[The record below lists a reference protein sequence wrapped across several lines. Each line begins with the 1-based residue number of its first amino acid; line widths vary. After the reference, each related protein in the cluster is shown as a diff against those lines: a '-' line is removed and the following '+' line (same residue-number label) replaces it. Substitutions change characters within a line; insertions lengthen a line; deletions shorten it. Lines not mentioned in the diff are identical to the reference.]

1 MKSRTTHRLILSG
14 LLLGIGCLPSS
25 VWACAACFGASD
37 SKLALGMN
45 WGIFSLLVVVV
56 GVLGTIATFFVY
68 LAKRAAM
75 FSAAA
80 PANVSTLNNQA

>member
-1 MKSRTTHRLILSG
+1 MNCGGKIR
-14 LLLGIGCLPSS
+14 LLLAWLVLGVCLLPSQ

-56 GVLGTIATFFVY
+56 GVLSTIATFFIY
-68 LAKRAAM
+68 LAKRATM
-75 FSAAA
+75 FPATA
-80 PANVSTLNNQA
+80 PGEISTANNQA

>member
-1 MKSRTTHRLILSG
+1 MNRGGKIR
-14 LLLGIGCLPSS
+14 LLLTWLVLGVCLLPSP

-37 SKLALGMN
+37 SKLAVGMN

-56 GVLGTIATFFVY
+56 GVLGTIATFFIY

-75 FSAAA
+75 FSATASGELSAA
-80 PANVSTLNNQA
+80 TKKI

>member
-1 MKSRTTHRLILSG
+1 MNCGGIIRRLLAW
-14 LLLGIGCLPSS
+14 LVLGVCLLPSP

-37 SKLALGMN
+37 SKLAIGMN

-56 GVLGTIATFFVY
+56 GVLSTIATFFIY

-75 FSAAA
+75 LAATAPGELSSATK
-80 PANVSTLNNQA
+80 NV